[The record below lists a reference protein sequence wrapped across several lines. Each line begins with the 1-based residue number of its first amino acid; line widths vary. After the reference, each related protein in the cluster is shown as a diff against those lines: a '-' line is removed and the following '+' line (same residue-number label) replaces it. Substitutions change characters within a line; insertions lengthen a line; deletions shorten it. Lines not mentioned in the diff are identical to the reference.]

1 MASYQLNEEVF
12 VQDDGIWYPAAVTG
26 CTYYSIRLSD
36 KTLIDVPTYQ
46 MRMSATAVVHAKQV
60 LETGTDVEAFAAGGD
75 WQPASVVCGVLYT
88 TSYGTTSVDCMRK
101 AQNSTTT
108 SSLFKRS
115 FAGFN
120 QEVGRITAL
129 RSTVSTC
136 TAGGPAVPAEWTY
149 EEMYDVACEKP
160 ASHIDQYNAASKQ
173 LPKGFELFD
182 S

>member
-1 MASYQLNEEVF
+1 MLCLGGIGTLMASYQLNEEVF

-115 FAGFN
+115 FAGRCY
-120 QEVGRITAL
+120 RILTAL
-129 RSTVSTC
+129 PNKSSFSLDTSI
-136 TAGGPAVPAEWTY
+136 Y
-149 EEMYDVACEKP
+149 
-160 ASHIDQYNAASKQ
+160 
-173 LPKGFELFD
+173 
-182 S
+182 